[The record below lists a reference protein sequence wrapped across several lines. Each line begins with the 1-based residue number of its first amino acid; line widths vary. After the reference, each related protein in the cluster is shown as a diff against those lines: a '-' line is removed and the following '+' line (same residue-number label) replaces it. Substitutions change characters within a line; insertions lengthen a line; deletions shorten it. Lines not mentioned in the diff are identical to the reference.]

1 MHREMVEDAA
11 NIDSEKEDEEGRKL
25 EASAKTTDDHKMEK
39 PWRKPHSRTTR
50 RSRTADTGRESVS
63 DEADGPT
70 ARGGRGCA
78 PKRTHRK
85 RRGEISG
92 AAEEEEED
100 AGEEHEQ
107 RGTRGGV
114 ETRGQPA

>member
-11 NIDSEKEDEEGRKL
+11 NIDSEKEDEEGRKPG
-25 EASAKTTDDHKMEK
+25 ASAKTTDDHKMEK

-63 DEADGPT
+63 DEADGPRQERDEDAPQEEHT
-70 ARGGRGCA
+70 VRGV
-78 PKRTHRK
+78 
-85 RRGEISG
+85 GEISG

-114 ETRGQPA
+114 ETRGQPE